1 MSGSVIVNVVYNTT
15 TSLFSFPINKKLSSG
30 PKHWIAL
37 LIQKIT
43 ANGSL
48 ATREMLLV
56 VLIALLVWQKKRL
69 VCMQYAVGHVIYA
82 ANGRSLCEPT
92 PHTIILDT
100 ERSAI

>member
-1 MSGSVIVNVVYNTT
+1 
-15 TSLFSFPINKKLSSG
+15 
-30 PKHWIAL
+30 
-37 LIQKIT
+37 
-43 ANGSL
+43 
-48 ATREMLLV
+48 MLLV

-69 VCMQYAVGHVIYA
+69 VCMQYAVGPVIYA